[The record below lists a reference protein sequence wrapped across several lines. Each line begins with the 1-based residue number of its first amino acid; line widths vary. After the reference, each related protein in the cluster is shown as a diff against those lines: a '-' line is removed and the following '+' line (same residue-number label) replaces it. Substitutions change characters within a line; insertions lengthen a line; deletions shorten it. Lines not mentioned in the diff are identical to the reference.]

1 MENEIS
7 REKVTVTL
15 TRAELEKILVKNW
28 DLLEEPTKKMLV
40 ISEVVKGGS
49 YNGN

>member
-1 MENEIS
+1 MEEGTKDTI
-7 REKVTVTL
+7 TITL

-28 DLLEEPTKKMLV
+28 DLLEESTKKMLV

-49 YNGN
+49 YNGK